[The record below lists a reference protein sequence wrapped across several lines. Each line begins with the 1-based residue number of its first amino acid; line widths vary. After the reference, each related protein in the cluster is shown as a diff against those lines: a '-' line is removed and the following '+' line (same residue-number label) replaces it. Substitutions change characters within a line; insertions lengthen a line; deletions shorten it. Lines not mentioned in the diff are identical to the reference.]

1 MKAPSSAEGRCA
13 HRPIGIMIENCEK
26 CQPAKADLASSLNS
40 PENPATGDSL
50 RRFGWLSGTTCV
62 LALVLGACSSTVKDD
77 PNSQA
82 SVDKLYAEAKDD
94 LASGSY
100 DRAIKSL
107 ERVEGR
113 AAGTLMAQQAQL
125 DLAWAYHRSG
135 ERAQAVTALDR
146 FIKLNPSSPALDYAM
161 YMKGLVNF
169 NEDLGLFG
177 RLASQDISE
186 RDQQASR
193 DALLA
198 FRQVVE
204 QFPESSYAL
213 DAGLRID
220 YITNTLAVYEVHVA
234 RYYFNRGAFL
244 AAANRAQQTA
254 QEFQRAPAVEE
265 ALFILAQCYD
275 KLGLQA
281 LRDDAQR
288 VLKQTFPKS
297 AYLDSNY
304 AAAKKA
310 WWKIW

>member
-1 MKAPSSAEGRCA
+1 
-13 HRPIGIMIENCEK
+13 MIENCVK
-26 CQPAKADLASSLNS
+26 CHPAKAILASESNRPEKPTAEYSL
-40 PENPATGDSL
+40 G
-50 RRFGWLSGTTCV
+50 RFGWRSGATCL
-62 LALVLGACSSTVKDD
+62 LALVLGACSSTAKDD

-220 YITNTLAVYEVHVA
+220 YITNTLAIYEVHVA

-254 QEFQRAPAVEE
+254 QEFQRAPAIEE
-265 ALFILAQCYD
+265 ALFILAQSYD

-281 LRDDAQR
+281 LRDDTQR

-297 AYLDSNY
+297 AYLDGNY